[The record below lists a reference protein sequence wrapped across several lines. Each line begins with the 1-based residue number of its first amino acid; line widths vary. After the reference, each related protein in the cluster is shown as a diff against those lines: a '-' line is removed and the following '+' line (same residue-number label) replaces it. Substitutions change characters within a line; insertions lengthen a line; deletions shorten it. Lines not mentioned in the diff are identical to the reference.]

1 MTLAM
6 MVMMFLA
13 PLSPKLQTA
22 LDWVLDELGPK
33 QKHFSNPPGKNFS
46 EQLRKVE
53 KVKPF
58 GQSRAKKKDKKMPHF
73 DHFPCPLGKLTHIYI
88 AHITIA
94 DFPAVFF

>member
-33 QKHFSNPPGKNFS
+33 QKHFSNPPGKIYS

-58 GQSRAKKKDKKMPHF
+58 GQSRAKKKDKKCHI
-73 DHFPCPLGKLTHIYI
+73 LTI
-88 AHITIA
+88 
-94 DFPAVFF
+94 FPALLGN